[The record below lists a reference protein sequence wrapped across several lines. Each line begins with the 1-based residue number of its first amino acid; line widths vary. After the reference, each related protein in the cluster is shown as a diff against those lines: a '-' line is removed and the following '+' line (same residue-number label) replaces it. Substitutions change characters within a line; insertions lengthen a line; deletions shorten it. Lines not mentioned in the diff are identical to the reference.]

1 MMEVNPMDE
10 LAAFV
15 FKGAI
20 AGGIIYAWTIGHGKP
35 SKYRAGRA
43 KNMKEEFAVYGFPS
57 WVEPIVRVVKLLL
70 ALCLLVGYFYQHI
83 VRPVA
88 GILTVIMFVAVM
100 MHLKMTRDPLV
111 RVLPAY
117 ALLSFSIFLL
127 MD

>member
-1 MMEVNPMDE
+1 
-10 LAAFV
+10 
-15 FKGAI
+15 
-20 AGGIIYAWTIGHGKP
+20 
-35 SKYRAGRA
+35 
-43 KNMKEEFAVYGFPS
+43 MKEEFAVYGFPS
-57 WVEPIVRVVKLLL
+57 WVEPIMRIVKLLL
-70 ALCLLVGYFYQHI
+70 ALCLLVGYFYQPI

-127 MD
+127 MN